1 MTKASDDPRWQ
12 NLTHKERVAYLDKH
26 RDVNVDH
33 EWWDSVYGMFIED
46 MEQIGI
52 QVVARDITFS
62 GFWSQG
68 DGAAFKGRVDDW
80 AKMFKHLGLLPS
92 LFFYHDNL
100 DYMRF
105 NSIDPRNNCMR
116 FDCCFEDPDNC
127 PYDEDDD
134 PIQYSLWYLTRP
146 SGKEL
151 DDLESALAQ
160 MFNDAANKLYADL
173 EAEYEYLTDDEQ
185 IIEYILE
192 HEFDEENL
200 LSCVD

>member
-12 NLTHKERVAYLDKH
+12 NLTHKERVAYLEKH

-33 EWWDSVYGMFIED
+33 HGWWDSVYEMFIED
-46 MEQIGI
+46 MVAIGI
-52 QVVARDITFS
+52 SVAEDDITFF

-68 DGAAFKGRVDDW
+68 DGAAFEGRVDDW
-80 AKMFKHLGLLPS
+80 AKMFKRLGLLPS
-92 LFFYHDNL
+92 LFFYYDNL
-100 DYMRF
+100 TEMKF
-105 NSIDPRNNCMR
+105 KALDPRANCMR
-116 FDCCFEDPDNC
+116 YDYYFDLEVC

-134 PIQYSLWYLTRP
+134 PIQYSLWYLMRP
-146 SGKEL
+146 SNKDL
-151 DDLESALAQ
+151 DDLETKLIHV
-160 MFNDAANKLYADL
+160 FEEAANKLYKDL
-173 EAEYEYLTDDEQ
+173 EAEYECLTDDEQ